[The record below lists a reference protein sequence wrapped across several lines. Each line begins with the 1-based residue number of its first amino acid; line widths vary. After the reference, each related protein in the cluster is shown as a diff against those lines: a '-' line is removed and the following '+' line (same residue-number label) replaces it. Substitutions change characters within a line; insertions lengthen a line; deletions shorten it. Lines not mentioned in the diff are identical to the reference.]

1 MDLEGEVALHVG
13 GIVRK
18 PEQLQ
23 CRDEGK
29 EWKPMRSKRYSGH
42 VACRPCRP

>member
-13 GIVRK
+13 GVGRK

-23 CRDEGK
+23 CRDGGK

-42 VACRPCRP
+42 VACQPYRP